1 MLEVKN
7 LLVYYG
13 LNEAVHGVNFNLK
26 VGQIISLIGSNGAGK
41 TSTLNAIIGMVKK
54 KGEVFYNG
62 KNIIKAKTHNIVRS
76 GLALVPEGRRVFIN
90 LSVEENIKIGAFNNM
105 SAFDELL
112 EKMYKLFPRLEHK
125 RKALA
130 GTLSGGEAQMLAI
143 ARALMS
149 QPKLLM
155 LDEPSLGL
163 APKVV
168 GEVFSA
174 LKELNESGL
183 SILLVEQNAFLAL
196 KSSNYTYVL
205 ENGHISLEGKSSEL
219 IGDDEIRR
227 KYLGA

>member
-26 VGQIISLIGSNGAGK
+26 AGQIISLIGSNGAGK

-62 KNIIKAKTHNIVRS
+62 KNIIKVKTHNIVRS

>member
-26 VGQIISLIGSNGAGK
+26 AGQIISLIGSNGAGK

-90 LSVEENIKIGAFNNM
+90 LSLEENIKIGAFNNM
-105 SAFDELL
+105 NAFDELL
-112 EKMYKLFPRLEHK
+112 DKMYKLFPRLEHK

-196 KSSNYTYVL
+196 KSSNYTYVI
-205 ENGHISLEGKSSEL
+205 ENGHISLEVKSSEL

>member
-112 EKMYKLFPRLEHK
+112 DKMYKLFPRLEHK

>member
-26 VGQIISLIGSNGAGK
+26 AGQIISLIGSNGAGK

-105 SAFDELL
+105 NAFDELL

-125 RKALA
+125 RKTLA

>member
-26 VGQIISLIGSNGAGK
+26 AGQIISLIGSNGAGK

-105 SAFDELL
+105 SAFNELL

>member
-26 VGQIISLIGSNGAGK
+26 AGQIISLIGSNGAGK

-54 KGEVFYNG
+54 RGEVFYNG
-62 KNIIKAKTHNIVRS
+62 KNIIKAKTHKIVRS

>member
-26 VGQIISLIGSNGAGK
+26 AGQIISLIGSNGAGK